1 MKLNNQFSSI
11 EQVTSQ
17 YLNQNKVSVKKE
29 EGNFFDKVLQEKKI
43 EKKVNENS
51 NLKFSKHAV
60 ERLADRQIDL
70 TKDQMTR
77 LENGAKKASEKGI
90 NESLVMVDSLAFIV
104 SVKNQTVI
112 TAMDSKETTDHIFT
126 NIDGAVLM

>member
-29 EGNFFDKVLQEKKI
+29 EGNFFDKVLQEKQI

-104 SVKNQTVI
+104 SVKNKTVI
-112 TAMDSKETTDHIFT
+112 TAMDSEETTDHIFT

>member
-29 EGNFFDKVLQEKKI
+29 EGNSFDKVLQEKQI

-112 TAMDSKETTDHIFT
+112 TAMDSEETTEHIFT

>member
-1 MKLNNQFSSI
+1 MKINNQFSSI

-29 EGNFFDKVLQEKKI
+29 EGNSFDKVLQEKKL
-43 EKKVNENS
+43 ENKISETS

-70 TKDQMTR
+70 TNEQIAR
-77 LENGAKKASEKGI
+77 LENGAKKASQKGI

-112 TAMDSKETTDHIFT
+112 TAMDSEETTDHIFT
-126 NIDGAVLM
+126 NIDGAVIM

>member
-104 SVKNQTVI
+104 SVKNKTVI
-112 TAMDSKETTDHIFT
+112 TAMDSEETTDHIFT

>member
-17 YLNQNKVSVKKE
+17 YLNQNKVSVNKE
-29 EGNFFDKVLQEKKI
+29 EGNSFDKVLQEKKLENKI
-43 EKKVNENS
+43 NEAS
-51 NLKFSKHAV
+51 NLKFSKHAL

-70 TKDQMTR
+70 TKEQITR
-77 LENGAKKASEKGI
+77 LENGAEKASQKGI